1 MLSELAIKNFA
12 IIDDLRISFSRG
24 LSVLTG
30 ETGAGKSIIIEAVNL
45 LLGGRASAD
54 LVRTG
59 ESSAELEA
67 FFDIAPDDPAAGI
80 MEAQG
85 LDPSEGLIIRRIIS
99 ANGRHR
105 IFINSTQATMQL
117 LKQVTANLASI
128 SSQHAHQ
135 SLLSEENHLDI
146 LDDFAGTWSLRN
158 AVQATFKELV
168 PLIREVEQLKTSLE
182 KTTEEHHLLQFQ
194 IDDIDQAH
202 ILPDEDRLLET
213 QKQRLKNGSEI
224 FTSLNRGV
232 DKIYSGEGT
241 LLEEL
246 GLIKDS
252 LEKHGHL
259 DAKIG
264 QVTEKLSRTM
274 IDLEDVTDEMRKI
287 AATIDLDPSALE
299 ETEARLDLIQKLKR
313 KYGKTSLEALFA
325 FHAGLKER
333 LADTENL
340 AEKIEAMEKRCL
352 SLSQALGTQ
361 AMKLSEKRKIAAE
374 KLAGLAENEL
384 KTLEMEQIRFTI
396 AVTHTPL
403 GRTSAQKELFPEKN
417 SGNQPKE
424 LIAVKGMKIT
434 DTGMDRVS
442 FLMAPN
448 PGESPR
454 PLARI
459 ASGGELSRVVLALK
473 AILSDTDVLGTLV
486 FDEVD
491 SGIGGKTSDKVG
503 IKLKALSE
511 KYQVICI
518 THLAQ
523 IAKYGSS
530 HYKIEKQVVNRRTAT
545 VITPLTN
552 TEDRV
557 REIAR
562 MMGGS
567 TITKATLDHAAE
579 LLHPIEKQDTTRN

>member
-12 IIDDLRISFSRG
+12 IIDDLRISFSHG

-59 ESSAELEA
+59 KTSAELEA
-67 FFDIAPDDPAAGI
+67 CFDIAPDGPAASL
-80 MEAQG
+80 MTAQG
-85 LDPSEGLIIRRIIS
+85 LDPSEGLIIRRIINTS
-99 ANGRHR
+99 GRHR

-117 LKQVTANLASI
+117 LKKVTANLASV

-135 SLLSEENHLDI
+135 TLLSEDNHLDI
-146 LDDFAGTWSLRN
+146 LDHFANTWPLRN
-158 AVQATFKELV
+158 QVSAICNEMA
-168 PLIREVEQLKTSLE
+168 PLIRELGQLKASIE
-182 KTTEEHHLLQFQ
+182 KLTDEQELIQFQ
-194 IDDIDQAH
+194 IDDIDKAR
-202 ILPDEDRLLET
+202 ILPDEDKDLET
-213 QKQRLKNGSEI
+213 RKQRLKNGSEI
-224 FTSLNRGV
+224 FTGLNTGV
-232 DKIYSGEGT
+232 EKIYSGEGS

-246 GLIKDS
+246 GGIKTV

-259 DAKIG
+259 DDKIAAIS
-264 QVTEKLSRTM
+264 EKLSKTM
-274 IDLEDVTDEMRKI
+274 FDLEDITDDMRKLS
-287 AATIDLDPSALE
+287 ATIDLDPGSLE

-313 KYGKTSLEALFA
+313 KYGKPSLEALFA
-325 FHAGLKER
+325 FHADLKKKI
-333 LADTENL
+333 ASTGNM
-340 AEKIEAMEKRCL
+340 AAKIEAMENQCISL
-352 SLSQALGTQ
+352 SRSLGTKALELSQARQ
-361 AMKLSEKRKIAAE
+361 KASE
-374 KLAGLAENEL
+374 KLAKLAEDEL
-384 KTLEMEQIRFTI
+384 KTLEMDQIRFTI
-396 AVTHTPL
+396 AVTQTP
-403 GRTSAQKELFPEKN
+403 SVKAKVQQDLFPEN
-417 SGNQPKE
+417 RQQDLLS
-424 LIAVKGMKIT
+424 VKGMKIT
-434 DTGMDRVS
+434 HTGMDKVS

-503 IKLKALSE
+503 IKLKSLSE

-523 IAKYGSS
+523 IAKYGNT
-530 HYKIEKQVVNRRTAT
+530 HYKIEKQVVNQRTAT
-545 VITPLTN
+545 MISPLTN

-562 MMGGS
+562 MMGGT
-567 TITKATLDHAAE
+567 TITKVTLDHAEE
-579 LLHPIEKQDTTRN
+579 LLRT

>member
-1 MLSELAIKNFA
+1 MLSELAIKKFA
-12 IIDDLRISFSRG
+12 IIDDLRISFSHG

-59 ESSAELEA
+59 EKSAELEA
-67 FFDIAPDDPAAGI
+67 FFDIAPDGPAAAI
-80 MEAQG
+80 MTSQG
-85 LDPSEGLIIRRIIS
+85 LDPSEGLIIRRIINT
-99 ANGRHR
+99 NGRHR

-117 LKQVTANLASI
+117 LKQVTANLASV

-135 SLLSEENHLDI
+135 TLLSEDNHLDI
-146 LDDFAGTWSLRN
+146 LDYFANTWPLRN
-158 AVQATFKELV
+158 KVHATFNELT
-168 PLIREVEQLKTSLE
+168 PIIRELARLKANIE
-182 KTTEEHHLLQFQ
+182 KTTEEQELIQFQ
-194 IDDIDQAH
+194 IDDIDRAG
-202 ILPDEDRLLET
+202 ILPDEDKILET
-213 QKQRLKNGSEI
+213 RKQRLKNGSEI
-224 FTSLNRGV
+224 FTNLNTGV
-232 DKIYSGEGT
+232 ETIYSGEGA

-246 GLIKDS
+246 GGIKAG

-259 DAKIG
+259 DGNIADI
-264 QVTEKLSRTM
+264 TEKLSRIM
-274 IDLEDVTDEMRKI
+274 LDLEDITDEMRKI
-287 AATIDLDPSALE
+287 SANIDLDPGSLE

-313 KYGKTSLEALFA
+313 KYGKPSLEALFA
-325 FHAGLKER
+325 FHADLKEKI
-333 LADTENL
+333 AGTENM
-340 AEKIEAMEKRCL
+340 AEKITAMEKQCIRL
-352 SLSQALGTQ
+352 SRTLGTM
-361 AMKLSEKRKIAAE
+361 ALDLSEARKKAAK
-374 KLAGLAENEL
+374 KLATLAENEL
-384 KTLEMEQIRFTI
+384 KTLEMDQIRFTI
-396 AVTHTPL
+396 AVNQTTS
-403 GRTSAQKELFPEKN
+403 GRGKGQQELFPANRPEDLL
-417 SGNQPKE
+417 S
-424 LIAVKGMKIT
+424 VKGMKIT
-434 DTGMDRVS
+434 DTGMDKVS

-473 AILSDTDVLGTLV
+473 AILSDTDVLGTLI

-523 IAKYGSS
+523 IAKYGQN
-530 HYKIEKQVVNRRTAT
+530 HYKIEKQVVNQRTAT
-545 VITPLTN
+545 MITPLI
-552 TEDRV
+552 DRDARI

-567 TITKATLDHAAE
+567 TITKATLDHATE
-579 LLHPIEKQDTTRN
+579 LLAN

>member
-1 MLSELAIKNFA
+1 MLRELAIKNFA
-12 IIDDLRISFSRG
+12 IIDDLRISFSPG

-67 FFDIAPDDPAAGI
+67 FFDIAPDDPAAHL

-99 ANGRHR
+99 AGGRHR

-135 SLLSEENHLDI
+135 GLLKEENHLDI
-146 LDDFAGTWSLRN
+146 LDDFAGTRSLRN
-158 AVQATFKELV
+158 QVRATFNELV
-168 PLIREVEQLKTSLE
+168 PMIREVEQLKTTVE
-182 KTTEEHHLLQFQ
+182 KTGEENRLLRFQ
-194 IDDIDQAH
+194 IDEIDQVK
-202 ILPDEDRLLET
+202 ILPDEDSLLEA
-213 QKQRLKNGSEI
+213 KRQRLKNGSEI
-224 FTSLNRGV
+224 FTCLNRGV
-232 DKIYSGEGT
+232 DRLYSGEGT
-241 LLEEL
+241 LLEGL
-246 GLIKDS
+246 GEIKTG

-259 DAKIG
+259 DEKIA

-274 IDLEDVTDEMRKI
+274 FELEDITDEMRKI
-287 AATIDLDPSALE
+287 STTIDLDPATLE
-299 ETEARLDLIQKLKR
+299 ETEARLDVIQKLKR
-313 KYGKTSLEALFA
+313 KYGKPSLKTLFA
-325 FHAGLKER
+325 FHAGLKEK

-340 AEKIEAMEKRCL
+340 TGRIEAMEKRCH
-352 SLSQALGTQ
+352 SLSQALGAQ
-361 AMKLSEKRKIAAE
+361 ALKLSEKRKIAAE
-374 KLAGLAENEL
+374 ELAGLAENEL
-384 KTLEMEQIRFTI
+384 KTLEMDQIRFTI
-396 AVTHTPL
+396 SITHTPL
-403 GRTSAQKELFPEKN
+403 GRTETQKELFPEENRENKTKN
-417 SGNQPKE
+417 LLS
-424 LIAVKGMKIT
+424 VKGMKIT

-448 PGESPR
+448 PGEKPR

-473 AILSDTDVLGTLV
+473 AILSGTDVLGTLV

-503 IKLKALSE
+503 MKLKALSR

-523 IAKYGSS
+523 IAKYGSN
-530 HYKIEKQVVNRRTAT
+530 HYKIEKQVVNQRTT
-545 VITPLTN
+545 TMITPLTDKA
-552 TEDRV
+552 DRT

-567 TITKATLDHAAE
+567 TITKATLEHAAE
-579 LLHPIEKQDTTRN
+579 LLRPIEFAVTEK

>member
-59 ESSAELEA
+59 ETSAELEA
-67 FFDIAPDDPAAGI
+67 CFDIAPDAPAAGI
-80 MEAQG
+80 MVAQG
-85 LDPSEGLIIRRIIS
+85 LDPSEGLIIRRIINTS
-99 ANGRHR
+99 GRHR

-117 LKQVTANLASI
+117 LKQVTANLASV

-135 SLLSEENHLDI
+135 TLLSEDNHLDI
-146 LDDFAGTWSLRN
+146 LDDFANTWPLRN
-158 AVQATFKELV
+158 QVHATCNELV
-168 PLIREVEQLKTSLE
+168 PLIRELGQLKADIE
-182 KTTEEHHLLQFQ
+182 KVAEEQELLQFQ
-194 IDDIDQAH
+194 IDDIDKAG
-202 ILPDEDRLLET
+202 ILPDEDRDLET
-213 QKQRLKNGSEI
+213 RKQRLKNGSEI
-224 FTSLNRGV
+224 FTGLNTGV
-232 DKIYSGEGT
+232 EKIYSGEGS

-246 GLIKDS
+246 GGIKAI

-259 DAKIG
+259 DDKIA
-264 QVTEKLSRTM
+264 TITDKLSKTM
-274 IDLEDVTDEMRKI
+274 FDLEDITDDMRKLS
-287 AATIDLDPSALE
+287 ATIDLDPGSLE

-313 KYGKTSLEALFA
+313 KYGKPSLEALFA
-325 FHAGLKER
+325 FHADLKKKN
-333 LADTENL
+333 ASTGNM
-340 AEKIEAMEKRCL
+340 AAKIEAMEKQCI
-352 SLSQALGTQ
+352 SLSRSLGTK
-361 AMKLSEKRKIAAE
+361 ALELSEARRKASE
-374 KLAGLAENEL
+374 KLAKLAENEL
-384 KTLEMEQIRFTI
+384 KTLEMDQIRFTI
-396 AVTHTPL
+396 AVTQTP
-403 GRTSAQKELFPEKN
+403 SVKAKVQQELFPEN
-417 SGNQPKE
+417 RQQDLLS
-424 LIAVKGMKIT
+424 VKGMKIT
-434 DTGMDRVS
+434 DTGMDKVS

-523 IAKYGSS
+523 IAKYGNT
-530 HYKIEKQVVNRRTAT
+530 HYKIEKQVVNQRTST
-545 VITPLTN
+545 MISPLTS

-562 MMGGS
+562 MMGGT
-567 TITKATLDHAAE
+567 TITKVTLDHAEE
-579 LLHPIEKQDTTRN
+579 LLRT

>member
-12 IIDDLRISFSRG
+12 IIDDLRISFSHG

-59 ESSAELEA
+59 ETSAELEA
-67 FFDIAPDDPAAGI
+67 CFDIAPDAPAAGI
-80 MEAQG
+80 MAAQG
-85 LDPSEGLIIRRIIS
+85 LDPSEGLIIRRIINT
-99 ANGRHR
+99 NGRHR

-135 SLLSEENHLDI
+135 TLLSEDNHLDI
-146 LDDFAGTWSLRN
+146 LDHFANTWPLRN
-158 AVQATFKELV
+158 QVHATCNELV
-168 PLIREVEQLKTSLE
+168 PLIRELEQLKANIE
-182 KTTEEHHLLQFQ
+182 KLAEEQELIQFQ
-194 IDDIDQAH
+194 IDDIDKAG
-202 ILPDEDRLLET
+202 ILPDEDKNLET
-213 QKQRLKNGSEI
+213 RKQHLKNGSEI
-224 FTSLNRGV
+224 FNGLNTGV
-232 DKIYSGEGT
+232 EKIYSGEGS

-246 GLIKDS
+246 GNIKAV

-259 DAKIG
+259 DEKIR
-264 QVTEKLSRTM
+264 TITDKLSRTM
-274 IDLEDVTDEMRKI
+274 FDLEDITDDMRKLC
-287 AATIDLDPSALE
+287 ATIDLDPASLE

-313 KYGKTSLEALFA
+313 KYGKPSLEALFA
-325 FHAGLKER
+325 FHANLKEKIAGTGNMAAR
-333 LADTENL
+333 
-340 AEKIEAMEKRCL
+340 IEAMEEQCI
-352 SLSQALGTQ
+352 SLSQSLGRKAL
-361 AMKLSEKRKIAAE
+361 KLSEARRKAAK
-374 KLAGLAENEL
+374 KLATLAENEL
-384 KTLEMEQIRFTI
+384 KTLEMDQIRFTI
-396 AVTHTPL
+396 AVTQTP
-403 GRTSAQKELFPEKN
+403 SSKAKVQQELFTENRKQDLL
-417 SGNQPKE
+417 S
-424 LIAVKGMKIT
+424 VKGMKIT
-434 DTGMDRVS
+434 DTGMDKVS

-448 PGESPR
+448 PGENPR

-523 IAKYGSS
+523 IAKYGKT
-530 HYKIEKQVVNRRTAT
+530 HYKIEKQVVNQRTAT
-545 VITPLTN
+545 MISPLTDK
-552 TEDRV
+552 EDRI

-567 TITKATLDHAAE
+567 TITKVTLDHAAE
-579 LLHPIEKQDTTRN
+579 MLTN